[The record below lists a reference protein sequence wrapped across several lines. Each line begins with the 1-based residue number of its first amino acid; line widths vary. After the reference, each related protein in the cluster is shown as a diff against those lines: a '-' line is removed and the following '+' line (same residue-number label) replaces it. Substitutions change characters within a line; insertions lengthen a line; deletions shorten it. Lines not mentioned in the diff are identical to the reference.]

1 MRRVIAAFGI
11 CSLLV
16 VLPTFTALAAEPP
29 SAADDAA
36 LQKACLKL
44 AADPFAGSGPREWST
59 PFQTIDAFQAIP
71 VCKEA
76 LRRHPD
82 DARLKLATAFAYIA
96 GRKNDEAKPLL
107 DQLVAQNNSDAMLA
121 LAFISKGAEATE
133 LMRKAGEGGNAS
145 GLMLYGMAQLFGQG
159 VPRDEAGGLSSL
171 RRAAEAG
178 STRAMLVLA
187 NFYYKGDYGVGYNP
201 GEAKRLLTQ
210 AADRGDPSAKE
221 ALANLERNL
230 ADDAAKE

>member
-1 MRRVIAAFGI
+1 M
-11 CSLLV
+11 
-16 VLPTFTALAAEPP
+16 
-29 SAADDAA
+29 
-36 LQKACLKL
+36 KL

-82 DARLKLATAFAYIA
+82 GARIKLATALAYIA
-96 GRKNDEAKPLL
+96 GRNNDEAKPLL
-107 DQLVAQNNSDAMLA
+107 DQLVAANNSEAMLA

-145 GLMLYGMAQLFGQG
+145 GLMLYGIAQPFGQG
-159 VPRDEAGGLSSL
+159 VPKGETGGLSSL

-178 STRAMLVLA
+178 SNRAMLVLA
-187 NFYYKGDYGVGYNP
+187 NFYFKGDYGVGYNP

-230 ADDAAKE
+230 PTMQRRSEPRPGCRRTNRCSKVRTSRTSP

>member
-1 MRRVIAAFGI
+1 MRRVTAALGI

-16 VLPTFTALAAEPP
+16 ILPAARGR
-29 SAADDAA
+29 AAI
-36 LQKACLKL
+36 C
-44 AADPFAGSGPREWST
+44 GGRCGPAQGLLEARRRSIRRQRSPEWST
-59 PFQTIDAFQAIP
+59 PFQTIDPFQAIP

-76 LRRHPD
+76 LRRQPD
-82 DARLKLATAFAYIA
+82 DARLKLATALAYIA
-96 GRKNDEAKPLL
+96 GRKNDQAKPLL

-145 GLMLYGMAQLFGQG
+145 GLMLFGMAQLFGQG
-159 VPRDEAGGLSSL
+159 VPKDETGGVRNL

-187 NFYYKGDYGVGYNP
+187 NVYYKGDYGVGYNP
-201 GEAKRLLTQ
+201 SEARQLLMQ
-210 AADRGDPSAKE
+210 AADRGDPNAKE
-221 ALANLERNL
+221 TLANLERNL

>member
-1 MRRVIAAFGI
+1 MRRVTAAFGI
-11 CSLLV
+11 CSLLLILSAV
-16 VLPTFTALAAEPP
+16 AALAAEPP

-36 LQKACLKL
+36 PQKACAKL

-59 PFQTIDAFQAIP
+59 PFQSIDAFQAIP

-76 LRRHPD
+76 LRRRPD

-96 GRKNDEAKPLL
+96 GRKNDQAKPLL
-107 DQLVAQNNSDAMLA
+107 EDLVAQNNSDAMLA
-121 LAFISKGAEATE
+121 LAFISTGAEATE

-145 GLMLYGMAQLFGQG
+145 GLMLYGMAQLFGKG
-159 VPRDEAGGLSSL
+159 VPKDEAGGLRSL

-187 NFYYKGDYGVGYNP
+187 NFYYKGDYGVGYDP
-201 GEAKRLLTQ
+201 SEAKRLLTQ

-230 ADDAAKE
+230 AEDAAKE

>member
-1 MRRVIAAFGI
+1 
-11 CSLLV
+11 
-16 VLPTFTALAAEPP
+16 
-29 SAADDAA
+29 
-36 LQKACLKL
+36 
-44 AADPFAGSGPREWST
+44 
-59 PFQTIDAFQAIP
+59 
-71 VCKEA
+71 
-76 LRRHPD
+76 
-82 DARLKLATAFAYIA
+82 
-96 GRKNDEAKPLL
+96 
-107 DQLVAQNNSDAMLA
+107 MLA

-159 VPRDEAGGLSSL
+159 VPKDETGGVRNL

-187 NFYYKGDYGVGYNP
+187 NVYYKGDYGVGYNP
-201 GEAKRLLTQ
+201 SEAKRLLTQ
-210 AADRGDPSAKE
+210 AADRGDPNAKE

>member
-1 MRRVIAAFGI
+1 MRRVTAALGI

-16 VLPTFTALAAEPP
+16 ILPALAAEPP
-29 SAADDAA
+29 SAADGAA
-36 LQKACLKL
+36 LHKACLKL

-59 PFQTIDAFQAIP
+59 PFQTIDSFQAIP

-76 LRRHPD
+76 LRRQPD
-82 DARLKLATAFAYIA
+82 DARLKLATALAYIA
-96 GRKNDEAKPLL
+96 GRKNDQAKPLL

-145 GLMLYGMAQLFGQG
+145 GLMLFGMAQLFGQG
-159 VPRDEAGGLSSL
+159 VPKDETGGVRNL

-187 NFYYKGDYGVGYNP
+187 NVYYKGDYGVGYNP
-201 GEAKRLLTQ
+201 SEARQLLMQ
-210 AADRGDPSAKE
+210 AADRGDPNAKE
-221 ALANLERNL
+221 TLANLERNL

>member
-1 MRRVIAAFGI
+1 
-11 CSLLV
+11 
-16 VLPTFTALAAEPP
+16 
-29 SAADDAA
+29 
-36 LQKACLKL
+36 
-44 AADPFAGSGPREWST
+44 
-59 PFQTIDAFQAIP
+59 
-71 VCKEA
+71 
-76 LRRHPD
+76 
-82 DARLKLATAFAYIA
+82 
-96 GRKNDEAKPLL
+96 
-107 DQLVAQNNSDAMLA
+107 
-121 LAFISKGAEATE
+121 
-133 LMRKAGEGGNAS
+133 
-145 GLMLYGMAQLFGQG
+145 MLYGMAQLFGQG
-159 VPRDEAGGLSSL
+159 VPKDETGGLSSL

>member
-1 MRRVIAAFGI
+1 MRRVTAAFGI
-11 CSLLV
+11 WSLLV
-16 VLPTFTALAAEPP
+16 VAPAFTALAAEPR

-44 AADPFAGSGPREWST
+44 AADPFAGSGPQEWSR
-59 PFQTIDAFQAIP
+59 PFQSIDPFQAIP

-76 LRRHPD
+76 LRLHPD
-82 DARLKLATAFAYIA
+82 DAPLKLATAFTYIA
-96 GRKNDEAKPLL
+96 GRKNDQAKPLL
-107 DQLVAQNNSDAMLA
+107 DQLAAQGNSDAMLA
-121 LAFISKGAEATE
+121 LAFISTGPEAAE
-133 LMRKAGEGGNAS
+133 LMRKAADGGNAS

-159 VPRDEAGGLSSL
+159 VPKDESGGVRTL
-171 RRAAEAG
+171 RRAADAG

-187 NFYYKGDYGVGYNP
+187 NFYYKGDYGVGYDP
-201 GEAKRLLTQ
+201 SEAKRLLAQ

-221 ALANLERNL
+221 ALANLERNA

>member
-1 MRRVIAAFGI
+1 M
-11 CSLLV
+11 
-16 VLPTFTALAAEPP
+16 
-29 SAADDAA
+29 
-36 LQKACLKL
+36 KL

-71 VCKEA
+71 DCKEA

-82 DARLKLATAFAYIA
+82 DARLKLATAFSYIA
-96 GRKNDEAKPLL
+96 GRKNDQAKPLL
-107 DQLVAQNNSDAMLA
+107 NQLVAAKSSDAMLA

-159 VPRDEAGGLSSL
+159 VPKDEAGGLSSL

-178 STRAMLVLA
+178 HPCHARPRQFLLQGRLWRRLQSRR
-187 NFYYKGDYGVGYNP
+187 
-201 GEAKRLLTQ
+201 GEAPAHASR
-210 AADRGDPSAKE
+210 RSRRS
-221 ALANLERNL
+221 ERQGGPCQS
-230 ADDAAKE
+230 

>member
-1 MRRVIAAFGI
+1 MRASSSQPRSPILPAAR
-11 CSLLV
+11 
-16 VLPTFTALAAEPP
+16 TT
-29 SAADDAA
+29 
-36 LQKACLKL
+36 Q
-44 AADPFAGSGPREWST
+44 
-59 PFQTIDAFQAIP
+59 
-71 VCKEA
+71 
-76 LRRHPD
+76 
-82 DARLKLATAFAYIA
+82 
-96 GRKNDEAKPLL
+96 AKPLL
-107 DQLVAQNNSDAMLA
+107 DQLVTANNSDAMLA

-145 GLMLYGMAQLFGQG
+145 GLMLYGLFGQG
-159 VPRDEAGGLSSL
+159 VPKDEAGGLSSL

>member
-1 MRRVIAAFGI
+1 
-11 CSLLV
+11 
-16 VLPTFTALAAEPP
+16 
-29 SAADDAA
+29 
-36 LQKACLKL
+36 
-44 AADPFAGSGPREWST
+44 
-59 PFQTIDAFQAIP
+59 
-71 VCKEA
+71 
-76 LRRHPD
+76 
-82 DARLKLATAFAYIA
+82 
-96 GRKNDEAKPLL
+96 
-107 DQLVAQNNSDAMLA
+107 MLA

-159 VPRDEAGGLSSL
+159 VPKDETGGLSSL

-230 ADDAAKE
+230 ADDAAKSEARQL

>member
-1 MRRVIAAFGI
+1 MQRVSAALGM

-16 VLPTFTALAAEPP
+16 MLPTCASLAANPP
-29 SAADDAA
+29 SAKDDAA
-36 LQKACLKL
+36 LQMACHKL
-44 AADPFAGSGPREWST
+44 AADPFAGSGPKEWSS
-59 PFQTIDAFQAIP
+59 PFQSIDAFQAIP

-76 LRRHPD
+76 LRLHPD
-82 DARLKLATAFAYIA
+82 DAQLKLATAFAYLA
-96 GRKNDEAKPLL
+96 GRKNEQAKPLL

-145 GLMLYGMAQLFGQG
+145 GLMLYGMAQLFGKG
-159 VPRDEAGGLSSL
+159 VPKDETGGVRTL
-171 RRAAEAG
+171 RRAVEAG

-187 NFYYKGDYGVGYNP
+187 NFYYRGDYGVSYDP
-201 GEAKRLLTQ
+201 GEAKRLLSE
-210 AADRGDPSAKE
+210 AAARGDPSAKE
-221 ALANLERNL
+221 ALANFERNA

>member
-1 MRRVIAAFGI
+1 MRRVTAAFGI
-11 CSLLV
+11 CSLLLILSAV
-16 VLPTFTALAAEPP
+16 AALAAEPP

-36 LQKACLKL
+36 LQKACAKL
-44 AADPFAGSGPREWST
+44 AADRLPAAVPGNGRRPSSRS
-59 PFQTIDAFQAIP
+59 AIP

-76 LRRHPD
+76 LRRRPD

-96 GRKNDEAKPLL
+96 GRKNDQAKPLL
-107 DQLVAQNNSDAMLA
+107 EDLVAQNNSDAMLA
-121 LAFISKGAEATE
+121 LAFISTGAEATE

-145 GLMLYGMAQLFGQG
+145 CLMLYGMAQLFGKG
-159 VPRDEAGGLSSL
+159 VPKDEAGGLRSL

-187 NFYYKGDYGVGYNP
+187 NFYYKGDYGVGYDP
-201 GEAKRLLTQ
+201 SEAKRLLTE
-210 AADRGDPSAKE
+210 AAGRGDPSAKE

-230 ADDAAKE
+230 AEDAAKE